1 MLTSFFSLL
10 FLVSITIDDPYMKTA
25 PHTSPPVANT
35 AQFCDLTATTY
46 TDIFDRPCI
55 PPMAGVC
62 PGPGSSRDIDV
73 ISNDSYS
80 HANASDLS
88 DDEVELEVAFTLTVH
103 LHGQPKELRF
113 YDNDATIQ
121 DLSDTVAEE
130 LHIPPSNQKFHITP
144 KTGLLKPPFKDS
156 SLPLQPLQD
165 KKIVLMGA
173 TTAEVEELESDIA
186 ERRAR
191 ISKRRDAQRAGR
203 RVKASKS
210 RDWKKVQDE
219 ARYTFH
225 TIKPLSYLP
234 NPEKSQRFLER
245 LRDDA
250 GIKSSMRKHGFSV
263 GLLTEMNPAEHTT
276 HESRTLGLNRNRGEV
291 IELRLRTD
299 AYDGYRDYKV
309 IRKTLCHELA
319 HNVWGEH
326 DQHFWKLCR
335 EIELEVDKNDWR
347 RGGRSIGGEEFFNPE
362 DEGVDEEA
370 DDGGWTGGE
379 YTLGGSESSSEATE
393 GGLSRREIM
402 ARAAEERIRR
412 QHEARAKEQGAKES
426 SSK

>member
-1 MLTSFFSLL
+1 
-10 FLVSITIDDPYMKTA
+10 
-25 PHTSPPVANT
+25 
-35 AQFCDLTATTY
+35 
-46 TDIFDRPCI
+46 
-55 PPMAGVC
+55 MAGIC
-62 PGPGSSRDIDV
+62 PGNGTCEDIDR
-73 ISNDSYS
+73 ISNEAYS
-80 HANASDLS
+80 HRGSTSSASDALS
-88 DDEVELEVAFTLTVH
+88 DIEDEVEPEVAFSLTVH
-103 LHGQPKELRF
+103 LHGNPVSLPF
-113 YDNDATIQ
+113 YASDATIQ
-121 DLSDTVAEE
+121 DLSDAVAEE

-144 KTGLLKPPFKDS
+144 KTGLLKPPFMDPNLALS
-156 SLPLQPLQD
+156 SLTE
-165 KKIVLMGA
+165 KKVVLMGA
-173 TTAEVEELESDIA
+173 TTAEVEELESDIQ

-191 ISKRRDAQRAGR
+191 IEKRRAALQAGR
-203 RVKASKS
+203 RVKASKN

-225 TIKPLSYLP
+225 TIRPLPYLP

-250 GIKSSMRKHGFSV
+250 GIKSSMRKHGFAV

-326 DQHFWKLCR
+326 DQRFWKLCR
-335 EIELEVDKNDWR
+335 EIEAEVEKNDWR
-347 RGGRSIGGEEFFNPE
+347 RGGHSVAGEEFFNPD

-370 DDGGWTGGE
+370 DGGGWMGGE
-379 YTLGGSESSSEATE
+379 YVLGGESSASASSAEP
-393 GGLSRREIM
+393 LSRREIM
-402 ARAAEERIRR
+402 ARAAEERIKR
-412 QHEARAKEQGAKES
+412 QHEAKAKEEQAKGNS
-426 SSK
+426 AK

>member
-1 MLTSFFSLL
+1 
-10 FLVSITIDDPYMKTA
+10 
-25 PHTSPPVANT
+25 
-35 AQFCDLTATTY
+35 
-46 TDIFDRPCI
+46 
-55 PPMAGVC
+55 MAGIC
-62 PGPGSSRDIDV
+62 PASGSCKDIDL
-73 ISNDSYS
+73 ISNASYS
-80 HANASDLS
+80 HRGSTSDLS
-88 DDEVELEVAFTLTVH
+88 DNEDDAEPELVFTVTVH
-103 LHGQPKELRF
+103 LHGNPIEIPF
-113 YDNDATIQ
+113 YAADATIQ
-121 DLSDTVAEE
+121 DLSDTVAEDPRTA
-130 LHIPPSNQKFHITP
+130 IPPTNQKFHITP
-144 KTGLLKPPFKDS
+144 KTGLLKPPFKNP
-156 SLPLQPLQD
+156 SLELSTLKD

-173 TTAEVEELESDIA
+173 TTAEVEELESDIQ

-191 ISKRRDAQRAGR
+191 IERRRAALQAGR
-203 RVKASKS
+203 RVKANKN

-225 TIKPLSYLP
+225 TIRPLAYLP

-250 GIKSSMRKHGFSV
+250 GIKASMRKHGFAV

-326 DQHFWKLCR
+326 DQRFWKLCR
-335 EIELEVDKNDWR
+335 EIEVEVEKNDWR
-347 RGGRSIGGEEFFNPE
+347 RGGHSVGGEEFFNPE

-370 DDGGWTGGE
+370 DGGGWMGGE
-379 YTLGGSESSSEATE
+379 YVLGGSDAASGSNEP
-393 GGLSRREIM
+393 LSRREIM
-402 ARAAEERIRR
+402 ARAVEERIKR
-412 QHEARAKEQGAKES
+412 QHEAKAKEEEAKGS

>member
-1 MLTSFFSLL
+1 MFIVGSHIKVGAVLHLPRHSSLQ
-10 FLVSITIDDPYMKTA
+10 TIQR
-25 PHTSPPVANT
+25 H
-35 AQFCDLTATTY
+35 TTY
-46 TDIFDRPCI
+46 YFLSLQQSFITYSLEFPLPCI
-55 PPMAGVC
+55 PAMAGVC
-62 PGPGSSRDIDV
+62 PGSGSPRDIDV

-80 HANASDLS
+80 HSSLS
-88 DDEVELEVAFTLTVH
+88 ETEDEVEPEVAFQLTVH
-103 LHGQPKELRF
+103 LHGKPVELSF
-113 YDNDATIQ
+113 YNGDATIQ

-130 LHIPPSNQKFHITP
+130 LQIPPANQKFHITP
-144 KTGLLKPPFKDS
+144 KTGLLRPPFKDA
-156 SLPLQPLQD
+156 SLSLQSLRE

-173 TTAEVEELESDIA
+173 TTAEVEELESDIS

-191 ISKRRDAQRAGR
+191 IERRKAALQAGR
-203 RVKASKS
+203 RVRASKN

-225 TIKPLSYLP
+225 TIRPLPYLP

-250 GIKSSMRKHGFSV
+250 GIKSSMRKHGFAV

-276 HESRTLGLNRNRGEV
+276 ENSRTLGLNRNRGEV

-335 EIELEVDKNDWR
+335 EIEAEVDKNDWR
-347 RGGRSIGGEEFFNPE
+347 RGGHSVGSQEFYNPD
-362 DEGVDEEA
+362 DEGEDEEA
-370 DDGGWTGGE
+370 DGGGWTGGE
-379 YTLGGSESSSEATE
+379 YTLGGGSSSAAPAEP
-393 GGLSRREIM
+393 LSRREII
-402 ARAAEERIRR
+402 AKAAEERIKR
-412 QHEARAKEQGAKES
+412 QHEAKAKEQDAKGD